1 MRGSKEDVPTTLEA
15 EEVVIQEAEW
25 ADIHVG
31 FETYNQEFDLAP
43 LLKGLPDDRCQCP
56 HYGYVLKGRMTVRYA
71 DREEVINA
79 GDAYYMVPGHAPVME
94 AGTEIVEFSP
104 RTSSAR
110 LWRSPSA
117 TSPRCSKATK
127 AKTVCQMGA
136 DTAIVRSRTPAFS
149 LLPHH
154 SRPGIPDR

>member
-1 MRGSKEDVPTTLEA
+1 MRGSKEDVPTTLES

-31 FETYNQEFDLAP
+31 FETYNEEFDLAP

-104 RTSSAR
+104 TDEYQ
-110 LWRSPSA
+110 
-117 TSPRCSKATK
+117 
-127 AKTVCQMGA
+127 KTMEVAERNLAAMQ
-136 DTAIVRSRTPAFS
+136 
-149 LLPHH
+149 
-154 SRPGIPDR
+154 